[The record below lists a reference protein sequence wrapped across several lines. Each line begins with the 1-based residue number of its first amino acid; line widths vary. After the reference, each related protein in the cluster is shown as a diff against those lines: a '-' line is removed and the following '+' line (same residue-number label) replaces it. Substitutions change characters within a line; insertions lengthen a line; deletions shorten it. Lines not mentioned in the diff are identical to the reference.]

1 MWWTSGENNL
11 NFLYR
16 RYWSNSSIFWTSQEI
31 NKQGWLEFRA
41 IGLENMFHIKGAATP
56 CSSTLLLGRNGAM
69 IVQSSNSLREARNQ
83 MLHKVFW
90 FLNVGNWFNSVLVFV
105 FFFFLKTLSK
115 PIPGNSAERPWG
127 QWVWG
132 WWTNLHNHGEE
143 QKGKTQLKMGHWEKS
158 FLSSCKFVSTMLA
171 TVADVIYG
179 HYPPEADSWACQA
192 SETAREECS
201 MLGHQG
207 LWIIWFQEMERWA
220 LTKRL
225 KGDEM
230 KALIRK

>member
-69 IVQSSNSLREARNQ
+69 IVQSSDSLREARNQ
-83 MLHKVFW
+83 MLCKVSW

-105 FFFFLKTLSK
+105 FFFFPFLKSQSQATLQSG
-115 PIPGNSAERPWG
+115 PEGNEFE
-127 QWVWG
+127 VDEL
-132 WWTNLHNHGEE
+132 TCI
-143 QKGKTQLKMGHWEKS
+143 T
-158 FLSSCKFVSTMLA
+158 
-171 TVADVIYG
+171 
-179 HYPPEADSWACQA
+179 
-192 SETAREECS
+192 
-201 MLGHQG
+201 
-207 LWIIWFQEMERWA
+207 MERS
-220 LTKRL
+220 RR
-225 KGDEM
+225 E
-230 KALIRK
+230 RHN